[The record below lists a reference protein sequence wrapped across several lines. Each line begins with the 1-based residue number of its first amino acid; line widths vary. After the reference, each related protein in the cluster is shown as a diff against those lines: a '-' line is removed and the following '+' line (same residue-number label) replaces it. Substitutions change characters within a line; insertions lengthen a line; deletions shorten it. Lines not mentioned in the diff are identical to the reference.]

1 MSSPAAL
8 LRKKGHLDLIVPSM
22 GLRVSIYF
30 KYREHLFM
38 LETSIGCVNNDHERW
53 VGIQMC

>member
-1 MSSPAAL
+1 MSSPAA
-8 LRKKGHLDLIVPSM
+8 RQGKKAHVDLIVPNV
-22 GLRVSIYF
+22 GLRVSIYY

-38 LETSIGCVNNDHERW
+38 LETSIGVNKDHEHW